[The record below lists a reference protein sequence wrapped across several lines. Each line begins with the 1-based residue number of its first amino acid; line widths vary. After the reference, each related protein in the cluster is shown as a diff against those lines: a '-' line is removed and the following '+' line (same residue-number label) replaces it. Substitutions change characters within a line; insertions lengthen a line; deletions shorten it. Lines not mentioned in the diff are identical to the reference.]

1 MNKIIELN
9 NKFKKKTEHLKNDF
23 QNSIT
28 TINSNIHYHL
38 NSKNGAIKQITHGYN
53 NKMQELKN
61 QYTIDSYDLR
71 YDAEF
76 NETEIEDILKKLVKE
91 NISHVKKYNI
101 FHIENGRTIQI
112 PENSIL
118 IELSNNNIE
127 IIKTNN
133 VEKTDKDKILGEPST
148 YEARCVPFLN
158 FLKTIDISGI
168 SFQFI
173 FYYDVVEINNLD
185 KYKDID
191 DIPILCSSA
200 NDDFKKKYN
209 NIILIPNIYNY
220 KYKIQNNIIEVKL
233 NDIDY
238 KSKQLGMI
246 FAGYETS
253 HVRLSF
259 TIWKN
264 NNKNIHS
271 FLNPFFNKKIRGY
284 ENYYTE
290 ERASIQKQLQ
300 YKFQVCIDGFN
311 TECNGLLWKLYS
323 NSLVFKVIE
332 ENYEYWYP
340 IFNNFN
346 AYSTNSNVNTNN
358 ILFLCN
364 SFNEMYNTMN
374 TIDENSNEV
383 KEMMINKKKVA
394 KLILND
400 DFNKKYIR
408 EIFLGLHRLNSKYN
422 EPTLQK

>member
-9 NKFKKKTEHLKNDF
+9 NKYKENTERNKSYF
-23 QNSIT
+23 QKISA
-28 TINSNIHYHL
+28 TINSNRHY
-38 NSKNGAIKQITHGYN
+38 NQNTKNVAIKQITDEYN

-61 QYTIDSYDLR
+61 QYKINSYDLR

-76 NETEIEDILKKLVKE
+76 NETEIEYILKKLVKE
-91 NISHVKKYNI
+91 NISHVKKYNT
-101 FHIENGRTIQI
+101 FHSENIRSIQI

-118 IELSNNNIE
+118 IEITNNNIE
-127 IIKTNN
+127 IIKVNN
-133 VEKTDKDKILGEPST
+133 RDIPEKDTILGEPST
-148 YEARCVPFLN
+148 YESSCVPFLN

-168 SFQFI
+168 SFQFL
-173 FYYDVVEINNLD
+173 FYYDVVEISNLD
-185 KYKDID
+185 NYKDII
-191 DIPILCSSA
+191 DIPILCSYT

-233 NDIDY
+233 NDLDY

-264 NNKNIHS
+264 YKTNTLSNSNKNIHS

-284 ENYYTE
+284 EKYYTE

-311 TECNGLLWKLYS
+311 TQCNGLLWKLYS

-340 IFNNFN
+340 LFNN
-346 AYSTNSNVNTNN
+346 NTNN

-364 SFNEMYNTMN
+364 SFNEMYNIMN
-374 TIDENSNEV
+374 TIDENSTEV

-408 EIFLGLHRLNSKYN
+408 GIFLELHRLYN
-422 EPTLQK
+422 EPILQK